1 MKMKTVFFIIS
12 TLLLMGVST
21 LAAQNTPQT
30 VIIRMWESVT
40 MSQIITT
47 KPDGKVDRTPLQ
59 KGGHYHKYYNEKSIE
74 NNSLLFQSEINKW
87 KKEGFKIDGVT
98 HSVYG
103 DNFFTIIIMSKDEK
117 E

>member
-1 MKMKTVFFIIS
+1 MKMKSV
-12 TLLLMGVST
+12 LLIV
-21 LAAQNTPQT
+21 
-30 VIIRMWESVT
+30 VT
-40 MSQIITT
+40 FVLVGMSQINAQSNEPETVVIRMVESSLKPQIIIT
-47 KPDGKVDRTPLQ
+47 KPEGTVVSIPLE
-59 KGGHYHKYYNEKSIE
+59 KIRLNYNNDKAYE
-74 NNSLLFQSEINKW
+74 NNSVLLQSEINKW

>member
-1 MKMKTVFFIIS
+1 MKMKSVLLIIV
-12 TLLLMGVST
+12 TFVLVSISQIN
-21 LAAQNTPQT
+21 AQNNESQT
-30 VIIRMWESVT
+30 VIIRAVESWRK
-40 MSQIITT
+40 SQLIVT
-47 KPDGKVDRTPLQ
+47 KPEGVVVSSELEGIYLNKNSDKA
-59 KGGHYHKYYNEKSIE
+59 YE
-74 NNSLLFQSEINKW
+74 NNLLLLQSEINKW